1 MALPEG
7 KQMIKELAALALT
20 VGVGASIIGCSAP
33 STPTAPQWST
43 ISTTAQAHAL
53 VDVDKVWAEHPLP
66 PCPDYP
72 GERGGATP
80 PGLSLPDHD
89 SVEKQLAGVQSPGD
103 VGWVRTKLGWLTQWL
118 SQTRG
123 GIIKANNPT
132 DTWAQDDFNDYVQ
145 HVKAELQAGHD
156 VSDSALDGD
165 YPERCI

>member
-1 MALPEG
+1 MM
-7 KQMIKELAALALT
+7 KSLAVLALT
-20 VGVGASIIGCSAP
+20 FGVGASTIGCS
-33 STPTAPQWST
+33 QHST
-43 ISTTAQAHAL
+43 ITAASSTTLPTSTAAQPM
-53 VDVDKVWAEHPLP
+53 VDVGKVWAEHPLP

-89 SVEKQLAGVQSPGD
+89 SVERQLAGVQSPGD
-103 VGWVRTKLGWLTQWL
+103 VGWVRTKLGWMTQWL

-145 HVKAELQAGHD
+145 HVKAELQVGHD

>member
-1 MALPEG
+1 MMKP
-7 KQMIKELAALALT
+7 LAVLALT
-20 VGVGASIIGCSAP
+20 FGVGASTIGCSA
-33 STPTAPQWST
+33 SGTPTAPLSST
-43 ISTTAQAHAL
+43 ISTTAPSRAL
-53 VDVDKVWAEHPLP
+53 VDAAAVWAEHPLP

-145 HVKAELQAGHD
+145 HVKAELQVGHD

>member
-1 MALPEG
+1 MMNHLVV
-7 KQMIKELAALALT
+7 LALT
-20 VGVGASIIGCSAP
+20 VTVGASAIGCSGA
-33 STPTAPQWST
+33 S
-43 ISTTAQAHAL
+43 ISTVEQATTSSTVAHAL
-53 VDVDKVWAEHPLP
+53 VDVEKVWAEYPLP

-89 SVEKQLAGVQSPGD
+89 SVERQLAGVQSPGD
-103 VGWVRTKLGWLTQWL
+103 VGWVRTKLGWVTQWL

-132 DTWAQDDFNDYVQ
+132 DTWAQEDFNDYVQ
-145 HVKAELQAGHD
+145 HVKAELQVGHD
-156 VSDSALDGD
+156 VSVSALDGD